1 MVANAGLLLL
11 GSGPVGLGGRG
22 APLGAAGE
30 ARSGVGL
37 SGPIRSGASG
47 SASAV
52 LAEVLRPGNE
62 ERLRDELRAAGLDEA
77 VVRSVVGSLIWK
89 RYESRFKALQ
99 STPPKAE
106 WWKDDN
112 DWWGGQ
118 TKDQRAQMKALQA
131 EVKAETVRLLGQ
143 DPEGAGTNSWL
154 ARQYS
159 YLPAEKRE
167 ALQQLE
173 QDYNE
178 LSSELRQETQGFTI
192 PADAEKT
199 RFLQEEKRRDLAAL
213 LSPQEMEAYELR
225 QSGTARNLRWQMTQ
239 MNATE
244 AEFKAIFELK
254 KEFEE
259 QYNEY
264 DTFGNRVRSA
274 KSEDWKVRAEAEK
287 AMKAQLKVALGDERY
302 TDYLRANDND
312 YRQLRA
318 ATKRF
323 ALPPDT
329 PAKVFA
335 LRDEVPAAALKI
347 ADDAALTPEQ
357 KKSEVAK
364 LAADARDRVKSLLGS
379 GVAQA
384 YFDQN
389 GMQWLQ
395 QMEKGTIITFDAE
408 GGQTHRRIDQPVRA
422 KPPAPKAK

>member
-1 MVANAGLLLL
+1 
-11 GSGPVGLGGRG
+11 
-22 APLGAAGE
+22 
-30 ARSGVGL
+30 
-37 SGPIRSGASG
+37 
-47 SASAV
+47 
-52 LAEVLRPGNE
+52 
-62 ERLRDELRAAGLDEA
+62 
-77 VVRSVVGSLIWK
+77 
-89 RYESRFKALQ
+89 
-99 STPPKAE
+99 
-106 WWKDDN
+106 
-112 DWWGGQ
+112 
-118 TKDQRAQMKALQA
+118 
-131 EVKAETVRLLGQ
+131 VRLLGQ
-143 DPEGAGTNSWL
+143 EPEGAGQGSWL
-154 ARQYS
+154 ARQYG
-159 YLPAEKRE
+159 YLPAAKRE

-178 LSSELRQETQGFTI
+178 LGSELRQATQGFTI
-192 PADAEKT
+192 PADAEKS
-199 RFLQEEKRRDLAAL
+199 RFLQEEKKRDLAAL

-244 AEFKAIFELK
+244 AEFKAIFEIK
-254 KEFEE
+254 KEFDD
-259 QYNEY
+259 QFNEY
-264 DTFGNRVRSA
+264 DNFGSRVRSPNPD
-274 KSEDWKVRAEAEK
+274 DWKVRAEAEK
-287 AMKAQLKVALGDERY
+287 AMKAQLRAALGEERY

-357 KKSEVAK
+357 KKSEVAR
-364 LAADARDRVKSLLGS
+364 LAAGARERVKSLLGNE
-379 GVAQA
+379 VAQA

-395 QMEKGTIITFDAE
+395 QMEKGTIITFDSE
-408 GGQTHRRIDQPVRA
+408 GGQTHRRLDQPVRA